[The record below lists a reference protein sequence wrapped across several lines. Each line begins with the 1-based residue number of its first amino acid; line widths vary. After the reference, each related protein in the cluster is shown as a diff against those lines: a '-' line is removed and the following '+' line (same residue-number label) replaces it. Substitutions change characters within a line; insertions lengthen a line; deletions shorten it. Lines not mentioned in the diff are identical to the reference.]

1 MSEHQKTLRQRDLVL
16 FTVSA
21 ILLPDTLALVASAG
35 VSSITWWLVLAIL
48 FLVPFGLIAAEL
60 GCTYPEQGG
69 IYAWVRDAF
78 EGRWASRVTW
88 CYWINVALW
97 LPSIYVLGIG
107 ILNQLFNLG
116 LGLEVQIAMA
126 AAVIWLTVGVNIVT
140 LSVGKWVPNIGGIVK
155 AVLFLGIIYGAWRYI
170 SGHELANPI
179 NAKTLTPSWGEGLQ
193 YVPAIIYGMLGFEL
207 VSAGADEMRNPER
220 DVPRAIAYSG
230 AVVLILYVIGTVAV
244 LAAVPVDEIDLVEG
258 LVDTLRLFFADLSSA
273 NAIVLFLGCATLFSV
288 FASGVAWALGGNRA
302 AAEAA
307 HEGELPRWFGIE
319 ARSNGTP
326 IGAAVA
332 LGVASTIALISFS
345 LLAGDNQDLFLSLF
359 AFSGVLFL
367 LPYVGMVLAFLRM
380 RTKDGNRHRPFRVPG
395 GSNVAV
401 LCSCLCIGALLMAI
415 FLFMYVP
422 GEGPAWPIIG
432 GVALMLVLGEVL
444 IRFAERARLSA

>member
-1 MSEHQKTLRQRDLVL
+1 MSEHKKTLRQRDLVL

-21 ILLPDTLALVASAG
+21 ILLPDTLASVASAG
-35 VSSITWWLVLAIL
+35 VSSISWWLILAVL

-78 EGRWASRVTW
+78 GGRWASRVTW

-107 ILNQLFNLG
+107 ILNQLFNFG
-116 LGLEVQIAMA
+116 LSFEAQIAMA

-155 AVLFLGIIYGAWRYI
+155 AVLFFGIIYGAWRYI

-179 NAKTLTPSWGEGLQ
+179 NAETLTPSWGEGLP
-193 YVPAIIYGMLGFEL
+193 YVSAIIYGMLGFEL
-207 VSAGADEMRNPER
+207 VSTGAEEMKNPER

-230 AVVLILYVIGTVAV
+230 VVVLLLYLLGTIAI

-273 NAIVLFLGCATLFSV
+273 NAIVVFLGCATLFSI

-307 HEGELPRWFGIE
+307 HEGELPSWFGIE
-319 ARSNGTP
+319 TRNNGTP

-332 LGVASTIALISFS
+332 LGVASTISLISFS
-345 LLAGDNQDLFLSLF
+345 LLAGDNQDLFWDLF
-359 AFSGVLFL
+359 AFSGVLFF

-380 RTKDGNRHRPFRVPG
+380 RAIDGERPRPFRVPG
-395 GSNVAV
+395 GAPLALIS
-401 LCSCLCIGALLMAI
+401 SGLCIAALISAI
-415 FLFMYVP
+415 LLFMYTP
-422 GEGPAWPIIG
+422 GEGAEWPIIG
-432 GVALMLVLGEVL
+432 GVAFLLILGEVL
-444 IRFAERARLSA
+444 IRMAEQARHPA